1 MNDNENGGNEV
12 FSRMVKAGRRTY
24 FVAVKEASNKK
35 KYLTVTE
42 SKMVEK
48 DKFDRFRIM
57 IFPEKMG
64 DLIGAMQEAYQAA
77 V

>member
-1 MNDNENGGNEV
+1 MSENENGGNEV

-24 FVAVKEASNKK
+24 FISVKESSNKK

-57 IFPEKMG
+57 VFPEKMG
-64 DLIGAMQEAYQAA
+64 DLISAMQEAYQAA